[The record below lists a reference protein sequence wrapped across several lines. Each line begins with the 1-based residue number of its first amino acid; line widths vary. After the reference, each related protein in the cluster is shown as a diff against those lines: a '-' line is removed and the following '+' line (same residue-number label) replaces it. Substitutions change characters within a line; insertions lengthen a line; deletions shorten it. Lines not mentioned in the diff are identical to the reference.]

1 MRSAA
6 YGKDLEKLYPTPGP
20 TRLPR
25 EIQHRTHSTASSVSF
40 FLEIQFPYFFTTV
53 LCHNFIFAI
62 CWVLFAGPVSVCC
75 PLGSHWKGSS
85 HPPPPGAPAPIIDD
99 TGSDSMA
106 LDNVVEFLLAD
117 GSRTLPEIMI
127 PRGGGEATS
136 RGPPRRR
143 EGKGCGIV
151 TPHRYCYSPPL
162 CISMKHIALLFRSS
176 YPPRDHDPQGG
187 GNPHTEKY

>member
-127 PRGGGEATS
+127 PRGGERQPRGDRSEGGRGRAAGLLLPTAT
-136 RGPPRRR
+136 
-143 EGKGCGIV
+143 V
-151 TPHRYCYSPPL
+151 TPHRCV
-162 CISMKHIALLFRSS
+162 
-176 YPPRDHDPQGG
+176 
-187 GNPHTEKY
+187 